1 MEKFDHNKK
10 LKSFYNQSK
19 KTISYIEIPSMQF
32 LQIDGMGDPNSSK
45 DFSLAVEALF
55 KLSYTLKFD
64 VKKSD
69 LKIDYKVMP
78 LEGLWWSDNM
88 NDFITENKQNWNWT
102 LMIMQPE
109 FITTELFDAAMTK
122 VKEKKNS
129 IALEK
134 IGLAKFEE
142 GASMQ
147 IMHMGPFSEE
157 GPTIQKLHEHI
168 INNQYI
174 RIGKHHEI
182 YLSDIRRA
190 APEKWRTILRQ
201 PIMKELN

>member
-1 MEKFDHNKK
+1 
-10 LKSFYNQSK
+10 
-19 KTISYIEIPSMQF
+19 MQF
-32 LQIDGMGDPNSSK
+32 LQIDGRGDPNSSK

-55 KLSYTLKFD
+55 KLSYTIKFD

-69 LKIDYKVMP
+69 LKFDYKVMP
-78 LEGLWWSDNM
+78 LECLWWSDNM
-88 NDFITENKQNWNWT
+88 DDFITGNKENWNWT
-102 LMIMQPE
+102 LMIMQPD
-109 FITTELFDAAMTK
+109 FITPEFLDAAK
-122 VKEKKNS
+122 LKAKEKINPYAFDKVCF
-129 IALEK
+129 
-134 IGLAKFEE
+134 AKFEE

-147 IMHMGPFSEE
+147 IMHIGAFSDE
-157 GPTIQKLHEHI
+157 GPTIEKLHKHI
-168 INNQYI
+168 KNNQFI

>member
-147 IMHMGPFSEE
+147 IMHIGAFSDE
-157 GPTIQKLHEHI
+157 GPTIEKLHKHI
-168 INNQYI
+168 KNNQFI

-201 PIMKELN
+201 PVKKEL

>member
-69 LKIDYKVMP
+69 LKID
-78 LEGLWWSDNM
+78 
-88 NDFITENKQNWNWT
+88 
-102 LMIMQPE
+102 
-109 FITTELFDAAMTK
+109 
-122 VKEKKNS
+122 
-129 IALEK
+129 
-134 IGLAKFEE
+134 
-142 GASMQ
+142 
-147 IMHMGPFSEE
+147 
-157 GPTIQKLHEHI
+157 
-168 INNQYI
+168 
-174 RIGKHHEI
+174 
-182 YLSDIRRA
+182 
-190 APEKWRTILRQ
+190 
-201 PIMKELN
+201 

>member
-201 PIMKELN
+201 PVKKEL